1 MDLTIKFDEKSEVL
15 NIRVAIIMQTKN
27 GFVLSQR
34 KSGNYYF
41 AIGGR
46 AKLGESS
53 ISSAIRETSEE
64 TGLNL
69 NAGDFKLISIIEN
82 FWESD
87 HKKVNDKNWKV
98 HEINYVF
105 TVPKQEKI
113 VGGIDSSGVVEIP
126 MEKIAELDI
135 RPNIIKK
142 IILENKFETFTHHI
156 VNA

>member
-1 MDLTIKFDEKSEVL
+1 MDLTIKFEDEGEIL
-15 NIRVAIIMQTKN
+15 NIRVVIIMETN
-27 GFVLSQR
+27 IGFVLGQGNN
-34 KSGNYYF
+34 KNYYHV
-41 AIGGR
+41 IGGR
-46 AKLGESS
+46 CKLGETS
-53 ISSAIRETSEE
+53 IQSAARETEEE
-64 TGLNL
+64 TGLKL
-69 NAGDFKLISIIEN
+69 NEGDFKLISIIEN

-126 MEKIAELDI
+126 MEQIAELDI

-142 IILENKFETFTHHI
+142 LILENKFETFTHHI